1 MENIEIF
8 EEIFWQIGEEHGLTD
23 WWEIYDSEIFDEVAD
38 RIAER
43 FGVFEAEEIPEFQ
56 GWVEEMTDEL

>member
-8 EEIFWQIGEEHGLTD
+8 EEIFWQVGEEHGLD
-23 WWEIYDSEIFDEVAD
+23 SWWEIYDSEIFDEVAD

-43 FGVFEAEEIPEFQ
+43 FGVSEAEEIPEFQ
-56 GWVEEMTDEL
+56 SWVEEMTDEL